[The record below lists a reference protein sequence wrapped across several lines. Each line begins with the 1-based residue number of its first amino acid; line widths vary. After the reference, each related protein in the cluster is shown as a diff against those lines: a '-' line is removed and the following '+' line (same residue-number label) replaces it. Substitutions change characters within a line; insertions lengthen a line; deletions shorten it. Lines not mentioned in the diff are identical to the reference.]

1 MKQCNRM
8 RSLALLLLLSTI
20 VSMFPILTSEDE
32 KHIHTAEAASTCPFD
47 GDTEVIAYLGCSVCG
62 GSGSISAEQYRISG
76 LPSKGTGVYG
86 SSTETDAYG
95 NIWTIYYR
103 CYNCGVCAKNSVVAY
118 KTMTKGVQQ
127 DAPVGQTITVS
138 GKGPGVVPKRWCSI
152 CGRTLQKLGQDYVD
166 REASYGVYHID
177 PDKLTKT
184 YTVDVV
190 CNPSEGGSA
199 GDGGEYEEGEVMN
212 LWATA
217 NSGYAFSGWSG
228 GTVTNGKYTVTKDVV
243 LTANFVKVA
252 PTVNPNPSIPIPTIP
267 PTPIPKPTT
276 KVPTPIPTSEPTS
289 IPTPLPTPTYTPKT
303 DKITYRNIERY
314 YTTDRGYTMNQIY
327 ASTNTICNLDS
338 VDGGGGITANDHTKL
353 NYSYKT
359 GTDED
364 GNIWYFIPD
373 ETSATYVHPAVYEGN
388 SVNTEA
394 VRNITEL
401 VFPESII
408 FGGTEYTVTSI
419 GGGTSKYKSGAGS
432 SGSTPPYIST
442 SYDITDSSYSYYN
455 DSSTSACVQTHTYDI
470 RSAYGV
476 VGTGYI
482 ESVAL
487 RDFYYLND
495 DALELKANDK
505 EKYKFYHNVK
515 CTLKAYMNEKSDT
528 RFKKF
533 FKKYECSNPSI
544 PTGRGD

>member
-1 MKQCNRM
+1 
-8 RSLALLLLLSTI
+8 
-20 VSMFPILTSEDE
+20 
-32 KHIHTAEAASTCPFD
+32 
-47 GDTEVIAYLGCSVCG
+47 
-62 GSGSISAEQYRISG
+62 
-76 LPSKGTGVYG
+76 
-86 SSTETDAYG
+86 
-95 NIWTIYYR
+95 
-103 CYNCGVCAKNSVVAY
+103 
-118 KTMTKGVQQ
+118 
-127 DAPVGQTITVS
+127 
-138 GKGPGVVPKRWCSI
+138 
-152 CGRTLQKLGQDYVD
+152 
-166 REASYGVYHID
+166 
-177 PDKLTKT
+177 
-184 YTVDVV
+184 
-190 CNPSEGGSA
+190 
-199 GDGGEYEEGEVMN
+199 
-212 LWATA
+212 
-217 NSGYAFSGWSG
+217 
-228 GTVTNGKYTVTKDVV
+228 
-243 LTANFVKVA
+243 
-252 PTVNPNPSIPIPTIP
+252 
-267 PTPIPKPTT
+267 
-276 KVPTPIPTSEPTS
+276 
-289 IPTPLPTPTYTPKT
+289 
-303 DKITYRNIERY
+303 
-314 YTTDRGYTMNQIY
+314 MNQIY

-373 ETSATYVHPAVYEGN
+373 GTSATYVHPAVYEGN

-408 FGGTEYTVTSI
+408 LGGTEYTVTSI